1 MPDPSPSP
9 LPHAILMLGIGGIGM
24 SALARHLAA
33 QGRRVAGYDLTPSP
47 ITAALEAEGVA
58 VSFSPDPTHLPP
70 WVQDAG
76 PDDLLVVHTP
86 AVPADFPLRGWCRE
100 RRWATVKRAELLGR
114 ITAGKPT
121 LAVAGT
127 HGKTTTSSWLAH
139 MLRHE
144 GCHAFLGG
152 IDPQT
157 GSNYVSTPGATWHVV
172 EADEFDRSFLHLQ
185 PTHAAVTTLDPDHLD
200 VYGNADAFRAAFHEF
215 GQRVTGKLLWPLNTH
230 DAPNGREVER
240 FAVLEGPQTL
250 EAMGRECRHAAMLR
264 GEGTALFCLDH
275 GLDTEVRFEAKP
287 ALPGHHNLANAL
299 VASALAFHAGVPA
312 ARLAEGVA
320 TFGGVKRRMD
330 IHLDTPEAA
339 YVDDYAHHPAELNA
353 LLQAVRERWPGR
365 HVTLVFQPHLYS
377 RTRDFAP
384 EFASVLAQT
393 DRLVLLPIYPAR
405 EQPIPGVDAQ
415 WLFENISA
423 PHKQLSSSDSIFTSL
438 KAGPLDV
445 LVTAGAGDIDRLVPQ
460 ALQLMRDR
468 QK

>member
-1 MPDPSPSP
+1 
-9 LPHAILMLGIGGIGM
+9 
-24 SALARHLAA
+24 
-33 QGRRVAGYDLTPSP
+33 
-47 ITAALEAEGVA
+47 
-58 VSFSPDPTHLPP
+58 
-70 WVQDAG
+70 
-76 PDDLLVVHTP
+76 
-86 AVPADFPLRGWCRE
+86 
-100 RRWATVKRAELLGR
+100 
-114 ITAGKPT
+114 
-121 LAVAGT
+121 
-127 HGKTTTSSWLAH
+127 
-139 MLRHE
+139 
-144 GCHAFLGG
+144 
-152 IDPQT
+152 
-157 GSNYVSTPGATWHVV
+157 
-172 EADEFDRSFLHLQ
+172 
-185 PTHAAVTTLDPDHLD
+185 
-200 VYGNADAFRAAFHEF
+200 
-215 GQRVTGKLLWPLNTH
+215 
-230 DAPNGREVER
+230 
-240 FAVLEGPQTL
+240 
-250 EAMGRECRHAAMLR
+250 
-264 GEGTALFCLDH
+264 
-275 GLDTEVRFEAKP
+275 
-287 ALPGHHNLANAL
+287 
-299 VASALAFHAGVPA
+299 
-312 ARLAEGVA
+312 LAEGVA

-468 QK
+468 LK